1 MDSAISGSTDIG
13 KIYDV
18 IIIGTGSAGL
28 PAGMYAARYKL
39 DTLVIGGI
47 PGGALAQS
55 HQVENYPWTLS
66 ASGKEI
72 MDHFAEHAKVS
83 GSEILMADV
92 TNVAKDENGF
102 LVSTTSGL
110 RRSRALILAT
120 GNKYKKL
127 WVSGEDRLIGMGVS
141 YCATCDGNFFKNQ
154 VVAMVGG
161 GDSAITEALY
171 LSHIAREVH
180 LLVRGDAMK
189 AEQIWQE
196 KITETKNIIVH
207 YSTSVASI
215 EWDFNVD
222 HLVLQ
227 DGNTLKVDGIFVAIG
242 STPDVSLVR
251 DLWANLDR
259 EWYIIVDAAQATN
272 IDGLYAAGDVTT
284 NSNKFQ
290 QTIMSAAEWCLAAHS
305 VHEYILRK

>member
-1 MDSAISGSTDIG
+1 MDSTPSIETS

-18 IIIGTGSAGL
+18 IVVGTGSAGL

-55 HQVENYPWTLS
+55 HQVENYPGTLS

-72 MDHFAEHAKVS
+72 MNHFAEHTKVS
-83 GSEILMADV
+83 WADILIDEV
-92 TNVAKDENGF
+92 TKIEKEGDIF
-102 LVSTTSGL
+102 SIHTSSGWVKL
-110 RRSRALILAT
+110 TQSVILAT

-127 WVSGEDRLIGMGVS
+127 DVPGEDRLIGMGVS

-154 VVAMVGG
+154 VIAMVGG
-161 GDSAITEALY
+161 WDSAVTEALY

-180 LLVRGDAMK
+180 LLVRGDSMK

-196 KITETKNIIVH
+196 KLKETKNIIVH

-215 EWDFNVD
+215 EGDFNVD

-251 DLWANLDR
+251 DLWVNLDA
-259 EWYIIVDAAQATN
+259 EWYIMVNAAQATN
-272 IDGLYAAGDVTT
+272 IEGLYAAWDVTT

-305 VHEYILRK
+305 AHEYILRK